1 MRKYFYILITLLAVL
16 SIGFVACKNKPTAV
30 SDFIDEANEV
40 TGGTDF
46 TPTGTMKI
54 AQPTGGATYGFSFSA
69 YAGNFFWSVKEYYK
83 SGNSGEK
90 FRYSL
95 EIKKLASGSTIA
107 EVKGYNN
114 KGKAFTKQYTGV
126 NRTKDNQGYKFA
138 FGYGGNNIR
147 FDSDNQHALLTADK
161 LNLKLAVSNSN

>member
-16 SIGFVACKNKPTAV
+16 SIGFVGCKNKPTAV
-30 SDFIDEANEV
+30 ADEANEV
-40 TGGTDF
+40 IGGTEL

-54 AQPTGGATYGFSFSA
+54 AQQTGGATYGFSFSA

-107 EVKGYNN
+107 EVKGYSE
-114 KGKAFTKQYTGV
+114 GKAFTKSYTGG
-126 NRTKDNQGYKFA
+126 NWTIGNKFP
-138 FGYGGNNIR
+138 FGYNNGFLQ
-147 FDSDNQHALLTADK
+147 FDSTNTNNKHAYLTAGG
-161 LNLKLAVSNSN
+161 LNNLKLALSNSN

>member
-16 SIGFVACKNKPTAV
+16 SIGFVGCKNKPTAIA
-30 SDFIDEANEV
+30 DFLDEANEV
-40 TGGTDF
+40 TGGADL
-46 TPTGTMKI
+46 TPIGEIK
-54 AQPTGGATYGFSFSA
+54 GYDSYNFVN

-114 KGKAFTKQYTGV
+114 KGEAFTKSYTGG
-126 NRTKDNQGYKFA
+126 NWTAGNKFP
-138 FGYGGNNIR
+138 FGYNNGFLQ
-147 FDSDNQHALLTADK
+147 FDSTNTSNKHAYLTAGG
-161 LNLKLAVSNSN
+161 LNNLKLALSNSN

>member
-16 SIGFVACKNKPTAV
+16 SIGFVGCKNKPTAV

-40 TGGTDF
+40 TGGADL
-46 TPTGTMKI
+46 TPIGEIK
-54 AQPTGGATYGFSFSA
+54 GYDSYNFVN

-83 SGNSGEK
+83 SGSSGEK

-95 EIKKLASGSTIA
+95 EIKKSGVSTIA

-147 FDSDNQHALLTADK
+147 FNSDKKHALLTADK

>member
-16 SIGFVACKNKPTAV
+16 SIGFVGCKNKPTAV
-30 SDFIDEANEV
+30 ADFIDEANKV

-46 TPTGTMKI
+46 NPMGEIKGY
-54 AQPTGGATYGFSFSA
+54 GGYNFSD

-83 SGNSGEK
+83 SGSSGEK

-95 EIKKLASGSTIA
+95 EIKKSGVSTIA
-107 EVKGYNN
+107 EVKCYSE
-114 KGKAFTKQYTGV
+114 GKAFTKSYTGG
-126 NRTKDNQGYKFA
+126 NKTTDNQGDKFA

-147 FDSDNQHALLTADK
+147 FNSDKKHALLTADG
-161 LNLKLAVSNSN
+161 LNNLKLAVSNKSN

>member
-16 SIGFVACKNKPTAV
+16 SIGFVGCKNKPTAV
-30 SDFIDEANEV
+30 ADFLDEANEAT
-40 TGGTDF
+40 TGADF
-46 TPTGTMKI
+46 NPIGEIKGY
-54 AQPTGGATYGFSFSA
+54 GGYNFSD

-83 SGNSGEK
+83 SGSSGDK

-95 EIKKLASGSTIA
+95 EIKKSGISTIA
-107 EVKGYNN
+107 EVKGYSE
-114 KGKAFTKQYTGV
+114 GKAFTKSYTGG
-126 NRTKDNQGYKFA
+126 NKTTDNQGDKFA

-147 FDSDNQHALLTADK
+147 FNSDKKHALLTADG

>member
-16 SIGFVACKNKPTAV
+16 SIGFVGCKNKPTAV
-30 SDFIDEANEV
+30 ADEANEV

-46 TPTGTMKI
+46 NPMGEIKGY
-54 AQPTGGATYGFSFSA
+54 GGYNFSD
-69 YAGNFFWSVKEYYK
+69 YAGNFFWSVKEYYI
-83 SGNSGEK
+83 SGSSGSK

-107 EVKGYNN
+107 ELKGYSE
-114 KGKAFTKQYTGV
+114 GKAFTKQYTGV

-147 FDSDNQHALLTADK
+147 FNSDKKHALLTADK
-161 LNLKLAVSNSN
+161 LNLKLAVSNK

>member
-16 SIGFVACKNKPTAV
+16 SIGFVGCKNKPTAV
-30 SDFIDEANEV
+30 ADFIDKANEV
-40 TGGTDF
+40 TGGADL
-46 TPTGTMKI
+46 TPIGEIK
-54 AQPTGGATYGFSFSA
+54 GYDSYNFVN

-83 SGNSGEK
+83 SGSSGEK

-95 EIKKLASGSTIA
+95 EIKKSDSSTIA
-107 EVKGYNN
+107 ELKGYSE
-114 KGKAFTKQYTGV
+114 GKAFTKSYTGV
-126 NRTKDNQGYKFA
+126 NKTKDNQGDKFA

-147 FDSDNQHALLTADK
+147 FNSDKKHALLTADG

>member
-16 SIGFVACKNKPTAV
+16 SIGFVGCKNKPTAV
-30 SDFIDEANEV
+30 EV

-46 TPTGTMKI
+46 NPMGEIKGY
-54 AQPTGGATYGFSFSA
+54 GGYNFSD
-69 YAGNFFWSVKEYYK
+69 YAGNFFWSVKEYPK
-83 SGNSGEK
+83 SDNSDEK

-95 EIKKLASGSTIA
+95 EIKKSGSSTIA
-107 EVKGYNN
+107 ELKGYNN
-114 KGKAFTKQYTGV
+114 GAAFTNSYTGG
-126 NRTKDNQGYKFA
+126 NKTTDNQGEKFA

-147 FDSDNQHALLTADK
+147 FNSDKKHALLTAGK

>member
-16 SIGFVACKNKPTAV
+16 SIGFVGCKNKPTAV

-40 TGGTDF
+40 TGGADL
-46 TPTGTMKI
+46 TPIGEIK
-54 AQPTGGATYGFSFSA
+54 GYDSYNFVN

-83 SGNSGEK
+83 SGSSGEK

-95 EIKKLASGSTIA
+95 EIKKSGSSTIA
-107 EVKGYNN
+107 ELKGYSE
-114 KGKAFTKQYTGV
+114 GEAFTKSYTGV
-126 NRTKDNQGYKFA
+126 NKTKDNQGDKFA

-147 FDSDNQHALLTADK
+147 FNSDKKHALLTADK

>member
-40 TGGTDF
+40 TGGADL
-46 TPTGTMKI
+46 TPIGEIK
-54 AQPTGGATYGFSFSA
+54 GYDSYNFVN

-83 SGNSGEK
+83 SGSSGEK

-95 EIKKLASGSTIA
+95 EIKKSGVSTIA
-107 EVKGYNN
+107 ELKGYSE
-114 KGKAFTKQYTGV
+114 GKAFTKQYTGV

-147 FDSDNQHALLTADK
+147 FNSDKKHALLTADK

>member
-16 SIGFVACKNKPTAV
+16 SIGFVGCKNKPTAV
-30 SDFIDEANEV
+30 EV

-46 TPTGTMKI
+46 NPMGEIK
-54 AQPTGGATYGFSFSA
+54 GYDSYNFVN

-83 SGNSGEK
+83 SGSSGEK

-95 EIKKLASGSTIA
+95 EIKKSGSSTIA
-107 EVKGYNN
+107 ELKGYSE
-114 KGKAFTKQYTGV
+114 GEAFTKSYTGV
-126 NRTKDNQGYKFA
+126 NKTKDNQGDKFA

-147 FDSDNQHALLTADK
+147 FNSDKKHALLTADG
-161 LNLKLAVSNSN
+161 LNNLKLAVSNKSN

>member
-16 SIGFVACKNKPTAV
+16 SIGFVGCKNKPTAAT
-30 SDFIDEANEV
+30 DFLDEANKV

-46 TPTGTMKI
+46 NPMGEIKGY
-54 AQPTGGATYGFSFSA
+54 GGYNFSA

-95 EIKKLASGSTIA
+95 EIKKSDNNSTIA
-107 EVKGYNN
+107 EVKGYSE
-114 KGKAFTKQYTGV
+114 GKAFTKSYTGG
-126 NRTKDNQGYKFA
+126 NKTTDNQGDKFA

-147 FDSDNQHALLTADK
+147 FNSDKKHALLTADG
-161 LNLKLAVSNSN
+161 LNNLKLAISNSN

>member
-16 SIGFVACKNKPTAV
+16 SIGFVGCKNKPTAV

-40 TGGTDF
+40 TGGADL
-46 TPTGTMKI
+46 TPIGEIK
-54 AQPTGGATYGFSFSA
+54 GYDSYNFVN

-83 SGNSGEK
+83 SGSSGEK

-95 EIKKLASGSTIA
+95 EIKKSGVSTIA
-107 EVKGYNN
+107 ELKGYSE
-114 KGKAFTKQYTGV
+114 GKAFTKQYTGV

-147 FDSDNQHALLTADK
+147 FNSDKKHALLTADK

>member
-40 TGGTDF
+40 TGGADL
-46 TPTGTMKI
+46 TPIGEIK
-54 AQPTGGATYGFSFSA
+54 GYDSYNFVN

-83 SGNSGEK
+83 SGSSGEK

-95 EIKKLASGSTIA
+95 EIKKSGVSTIA
-107 EVKGYNN
+107 EVKGYSE
-114 KGKAFTKQYTGV
+114 GKAFTRQYTGG
-126 NRTKDNQGYKFA
+126 NKTKDNQGDKFA

-147 FDSDNQHALLTADK
+147 FNSDKKHALLTADK

>member
-16 SIGFVACKNKPTAV
+16 SIGFVGCKNKPTA
-30 SDFIDEANEV
+30 IEV

-46 TPTGTMKI
+46 NPMGEIKGY
-54 AQPTGGATYGFSFSA
+54 GGYNFSA

-83 SGNSGEK
+83 SGSSGEK

-95 EIKKLASGSTIA
+95 EIKKSGGSTIA

-114 KGKAFTKQYTGV
+114 KGEAFTKSYTGG
-126 NRTKDNQGYKFA
+126 NWTTGNKFP
-138 FGYGGNNIR
+138 FGYNNG
-147 FDSDNQHALLTADK
+147 FLQFNSTNTSNQYAYLTADGLK
-161 LNLKLAVSNSN
+161 NIKLALSNSN

>member
-16 SIGFVACKNKPTAV
+16 SIGFVGCKNKPTAV
-30 SDFIDEANEV
+30 ADEANEV

-46 TPTGTMKI
+46 NPMGEIKGY
-54 AQPTGGATYGFSFSA
+54 GGYNFSD
-69 YAGNFFWSVKEYYK
+69 YAGNFFWSVKEYYI
-83 SGNSGEK
+83 SGSSGSK

-107 EVKGYNN
+107 ELKGYSE
-114 KGKAFTKQYTGV
+114 GKAFTKQYTGV

-147 FDSDNQHALLTADK
+147 FNSDKKHALLTADG
-161 LNLKLAVSNSN
+161 LNNLKLAVSNSN